1 MPLERKGSALFNAAL
16 FNLKIILIS
25 IKRYLVPVLVEV
37 HHQLP
42 VLAQEQVPEHS
53 QPQLVLE
60 LAQLLGLLQH
70 QQQQTLFLR
79 LDQKLVL
86 AQQLVQ
92 EQIPDPMQQWEA
104 HQLEPHPVGYLQ
116 QSYLDRQV
124 LGLHQQNLH
133 LDQLCHLQEHLV
145 PRQILQNQARL

>member
-1 MPLERKGSALFNAAL
+1 LNEKAAPYLALPFL
-16 FNLKIILIS
+16 FKIILIS
-25 IKRYLVPVLVEV
+25 IKQYLVPVLVEV

-70 QQQQTLFLR
+70 RQQQTLFLR
-79 LDQKLVL
+79 LDQTLVL

-92 EQIPDPMQQWEA
+92 ERIPDPVQQWEA
-104 HQLEPHPVGYLQ
+104 HPVGY
-116 QSYLDRQV
+116 
-124 LGLHQQNLH
+124 
-133 LDQLCHLQEHLV
+133 
-145 PRQILQNQARL
+145 